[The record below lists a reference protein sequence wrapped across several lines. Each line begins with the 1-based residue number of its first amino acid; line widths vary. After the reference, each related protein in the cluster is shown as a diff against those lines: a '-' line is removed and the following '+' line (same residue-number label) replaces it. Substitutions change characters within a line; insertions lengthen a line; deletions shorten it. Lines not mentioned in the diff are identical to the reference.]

1 MNILICGATG
11 FVGRHLAHTLAS
23 AGHTIFRGVRQP
35 SRPNDIQMD
44 YSTDVDSQ
52 TWLPRLKN
60 ISAVINA
67 VGILRDSPNK
77 PMSRLHAEAPC
88 ALYTACAE
96 VGVDRIVHLSAL
108 GTGSSVNTPY
118 FKTRE
123 VAESCLQ
130 RLPAPT
136 RKLILRPSLIYGQ
149 DGASAKLFRLLAGLP
164 VHVLPAGGKQAL
176 QPVHI
181 EDICDA
187 VRLWI
192 ESSDA
197 QNLTL
202 TATGAESTTL
212 RGMLDS
218 YRKQTGLSPA
228 YHLSMP
234 GTLVGIAARLGN
246 LIPASPLCID
256 TLTMLNAGNTGDS
269 AEFNQLLGRPP
280 RSYRTFIDQGARNEY
295 R

>member
-23 AGHTIFRGVRQP
+23 ARHTIFRGVRQP

-44 YSTDVDSQ
+44 YSTDIDSQ

-60 ISAVINA
+60 ISVVINA
-67 VGILRDSPNK
+67 VGVLRDSPNK
-77 PMSRLHAEAPC
+77 PMSRLHAETPC
-88 ALYTACAE
+88 ALFTACAE
-96 VGVDRIVHLSAL
+96 IGVDRIVHLSAL
-108 GTGSSVNTPY
+108 GTGSSINTPY

-123 VAESCLQ
+123 VAESCLK

-234 GTLVGIAARLGN
+234 GTLVKIAARLGN
-246 LIPASPLCID
+246 LIPASPLCSD

-269 AEFNQLLGRPP
+269 EALEQLLDRPP

>member
-11 FVGRHLAHTLAS
+11 FVGRHLANTLAS

-35 SRPNDIQMD
+35 IRPNDIQMD
-44 YSTDVDSQ
+44 YGSDIDST
-52 TWLPRLKN
+52 TWLPRLRN
-60 ISAVINA
+60 ISVVINA
-67 VGILRDSPNK
+67 VGVLRDHPNK
-77 PMSRLHAEAPC
+77 PMSRLHAETPC
-88 ALYTACAE
+88 ALFTACAE
-96 VGVDRIVHLSAL
+96 AGVDRIVHLSAL

-123 VAESCLQ
+123 VAESCLNN
-130 RLPAPT
+130 LPGPT
-136 RKLILRPSLIYGQ
+136 RKLILRPSLIYGH
-149 DGASAKLFRLLAGLP
+149 DGASAKLFRLLASLP

-181 EDICDA
+181 DDVCDA
-187 VRLWI
+187 ARLWI
-192 ESSDA
+192 DSSDA

-202 TATGAESTTL
+202 TATGAEATTL

-228 YHLSMP
+228 YHLAMP
-234 GTLVGIAARLGN
+234 GTLVQIAAQLGN
-246 LIPASPLCID
+246 LIPASPLCSD

-269 AEFNQLLGRPP
+269 AALDRLLGRPP
-280 RSYRTFIDQGARNEY
+280 RSYREFIDRDARNEY